1 MKQTMIFH
9 DLRDAFAKPGCPICR
24 LNATAAGRY
33 IDGFLWENVNDP
45 AVREQFRRAQGLCHR
60 HSSQLVRPGA
70 SLGVAILMHD
80 VLQSVLGAMEDAR
93 FEPLPA
99 LSLRRAQEKW
109 DPGQPSAATAELV
122 GRLTPQAGC
131 PVCVHIEE
139 TEDTYLTTLVEHLSG
154 AVGLLPSYR
163 ASDGLCLTHFRR
175 ALRFVRDR
183 EVFHSIVNAQRAIWR
198 RLEGHLAE
206 AIRKSD
212 YRFRDE
218 PPGDESGAWLRGIAA
233 LTGSPSRHSEG
244 DTRP

>member
-24 LNATAAGRY
+24 LNAAAAGHY

-80 VLQSVLGAMEDAR
+80 VLQSVLGAMEEAR

-99 LSLRRAQEKW
+99 LSLRRAQEKL
-109 DPGQPSAATAELV
+109 DPTQPSAATAELV
-122 GRLTPQAGC
+122 GRLTPQASC
-131 PVCVHIEE
+131 PVCVHVAEIEAI
-139 TEDTYLTTLVEHLSG
+139 YLTTLVEHLLG
-154 AVGLLPSYR
+154 TGGLLPSYR

-175 ALRFVRDR
+175 VLQFARDR
-183 EVFHSIVNAQRAIWR
+183 EVFHAIVDAQRAIWQ
-198 RLEGHLAE
+198 RLAGQLAA

-233 LTGSPSRHSEG
+233 LTGAREADAP
-244 DTRP
+244 

>member
-1 MKQTMIFH
+1 MNQTMIFH
-9 DLRDAFAKPGCPICR
+9 DLRDALAKPGCPVCR
-24 LNATAAGRY
+24 LNAAAAERY
-33 IDGFLWENVNDP
+33 IDGLLWENVNDP
-45 AVREQFRRAQGLCHR
+45 SVREQFRRARGFCHQ
-60 HSSQLVRPGA
+60 HSSKLVRPGA

-80 VLQSVLGAMEDAR
+80 VLQSMLGVMEEAR
-93 FEPLPA
+93 FEALPA
-99 LSLRRAQEKW
+99 LSLRRAQESL
-109 DPGQPSAATAELV
+109 DPAQPSAATAELV
-122 GRLTPQAGC
+122 GRLTPQARC

-139 TEDTYLTTLVEHLSG
+139 TKDIYLTTLVEHLSG
-154 AVGLLPSYR
+154 TAGLLPSYQ

-233 LTGSPSRHSEG
+233 LTGAREADAP
-244 DTRP
+244 